1 MRKKWFLIA
10 AIMMA
15 AMLLLS
21 ACGGGGADESAN
33 APNTGANESA
43 NTENKNNQGSNQQ
56 KSDNNTNQSSQALE
70 PAVVTFYNASNS
82 NANLEQF
89 LNSPVGQAVQEK
101 FPHVEIRFV
110 ATGSGTRP
118 GEVLIVEPNID
129 IVINSI
135 YSYAELKQTEI
146 LHDIT
151 DLIKKFD
158 IDLSR
163 FDPTTI
169 EFQQKL
175 GNGAIYGLPMATT
188 TAVLFYNRDLF
199 DRFAE
204 PYPKDGMTWDE
215 TYEIAQRMTRTEDGR
230 QYYGFA
236 TRYPFM
242 YNTNQLGLS
251 YYDPE
256 KDEILINTDGFRKFI
271 DNFAR
276 FYHIPGNEDAVH
288 TNFWEEENVAM
299 IAWQIGN
306 WDHVNWDVVSLPYF
320 ADAYGVGPQ
329 SYSTYWNIASTSKD
343 RDLAMEILAYV
354 TSDEYQIQAAKSGSG
369 PGVISP
375 DVIAA
380 FGAEADGTNNTRNLQ
395 GKNLS
400 AFFPEKRAATSNV
413 TQYDNIIAQKMNQ
426 AFNAVVSGQKDTITA
441 LRDAEEEALQEINA
455 MRK

>member
-1 MRKKWFLIA
+1 MLKKRWLLAIA
-10 AIMMA
+10 AVGLIV
-15 AMLLLS
+15 LLA
-21 ACGGGGADESAN
+21 ACGSGSTEEGKANNASQGNDASSSDQVNNGTNDSGSSGSDES
-33 APNTGANESA
+33 
-43 NTENKNNQGSNQQ
+43 
-56 KSDNNTNQSSQALE
+56 
-70 PAVVTFYNASNS
+70 AVVTFYNASNS

-89 LNSPVGQAVQEK
+89 LNSPVGKAVSEK
-101 FPHVEIRFV
+101 FPHVDIRFV
-110 ATGSGTRP
+110 ATGEGTRP

-135 YSYAELKQTEI
+135 FSYAELKQTEI

-151 DLIKKFD
+151 DLIKKHNM
-158 IDLSR
+158 DLDR

-169 EFQQKL
+169 EFQQNL
-175 GNGAIYGLPMATT
+175 GDGAIYGLPMATT

-204 PYPKDGMTWDE
+204 PYPTDGMTWDE
-215 TYEIAQRMTRTEDGR
+215 TYEIAQRMTRTEDGK

-242 YNTNQLGLS
+242 YNTNQLSLS

-256 KDEILINTDGFRKFI
+256 NEEVLINSDGFRKYI
-271 DNFAR
+271 DTFAR
-276 FYHIPGNEDAVH
+276 FYHISGNEDAMH

-306 WDHVNWDVVSLPYF
+306 WNHVNWDVVSLPYF
-320 ADAYGVGPQ
+320 EDAMGVGPQ

-343 RDLAMEILAYV
+343 RDLAMEILAFV
-354 TSDEYQIQAAKSGSG
+354 TSDEYQIEAAKSGSG

-380 FGAEADGTNNTRNLQ
+380 YGAEADGSGNTRDLR
-395 GKNLS
+395 GKNLK
-400 AFFPEKRAATSNV
+400 AFFPEKRASSSIITE
-413 TQYDNIIAQKMNQ
+413 YDNIIAQKMNQ
-426 AFNAVVSGQKDTITA
+426 AFNAVIAGEKDTVTA
-441 LRDAEEEALQEINA
+441 LREAEELAIQEINA
-455 MRK
+455 MKQ